1 MSLLGSLDFSGT
13 LARWPDLASGAAT
26 TLWIALV
33 AMAGGLVIGGA
44 AAWAAMSRFRA
55 VRLGP
60 QIYVELIR
68 NTPFLVQ
75 AYLLYF
81 GLPTLGLRL
90 TSYPAALLAL
100 SIYAGAYATEILRAG
115 IEGIPFGQVEAA
127 RSLGLS
133 RLQTLR
139 LIVIR
144 QALTAVYPALASQF
158 VLIMLASSLVSA
170 ISVPELTA
178 IGNDIQ
184 GQTFRS
190 FEAFLVVAALYLAL
204 TALLRAGLSGLER
217 RVCAYRFAA
226 AR

>member
-13 LARWPDLASGAAT
+13 LARWPELASGAAT

-75 AYLLYF
+75 VF
-81 GLPTLGLRL
+81 L